1 MGIYDRDY
9 YRKEGPSYIGSL
21 FQSGRMCKW
30 LVGINVAMWF
40 LQLAA
45 VAFTPPREII
55 IEGRDFVIP
64 DGGMNGQ
71 DPVTYW
77 LSMQPKLAFQGLQ
90 VWRIVTGMFLHSPD
104 NPWHLVFNMLMLWFF
119 GKWVEDLY
127 GPKEFLAFYL
137 AAGICGNLL
146 WGLTAFVQRGAGPDA
161 FALGASGAVMG
172 VMVLCA
178 LHFPNRPVYIMWF
191 FPIPLWLMACLYVGG
206 DLFYFLRGVN
216 MGVAVAAH
224 LGGAAFA
231 LLYNKLE
238 WRILGGWKGFVWRM
252 RRPLQ
257 PRLKAYQERERN
269 REERPA
275 TIPFPS
281 KERSP
286 ADEQLEAK
294 ADAVLEKLNQKG
306 KDALTPDEWDILQKA
321 SERYR
326 KKRT

>member
-9 YRKEGPSYIGSL
+9 YRKEGPTYIGSL

-45 VAFTPPREII
+45 QVFVPEPPVVPGLFPEEELLLRQMQP
-55 IEGRDFVIP
+55 RA
-64 DGGMNGQ
+64 Q
-71 DPVTYW
+71 DPITYW
-77 LSMQPKLAFQGLQ
+77 LSMQPRLAFEHLQ
-90 VWRIVTGMFLHSPD
+90 LWRIVTGMFLHSPND
-104 NPWHLVFNMLMLWFF
+104 PWHLIFNMLMLWFF
-119 GKWVEDLY
+119 GKWVEDIY

-137 AAGICGNLL
+137 AAGICGNLC
-146 WGLTAFVQRGAGPDA
+146 WGLAAYLQRGADPGA

-178 LHFPNRPVYIMWF
+178 LHFPNRPVLLMWL
-191 FPIPLWLMACLYVGG
+191 FPIPLWLLACLYVGA
-206 DLFYFLRGVN
+206 DLFYFLRGAN
-216 MGVAVAAH
+216 LGVAVAAH
-224 LGGAAFA
+224 LGGAAFG
-231 LLYNKLE
+231 LLYNKMQ
-238 WRILGGWKGFVWRM
+238 WRILGGWKSFLWRM

-257 PRLKAYQERERN
+257 SRPRIHREDP
-269 REERPA
+269 PA
-275 TIPFPS
+275 TIPFPTQ
-281 KERSP
+281 RRLP
-286 ADEQLEAK
+286 ADEMLEAK

-306 KDALTPDEWDILQKA
+306 KDALTPDEWDILQQA